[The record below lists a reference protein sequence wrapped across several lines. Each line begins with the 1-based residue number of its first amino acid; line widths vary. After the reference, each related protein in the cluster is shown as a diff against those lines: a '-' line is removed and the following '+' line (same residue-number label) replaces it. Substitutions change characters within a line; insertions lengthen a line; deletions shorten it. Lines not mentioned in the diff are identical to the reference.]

1 MATAEQIKA
10 LIKSHAGRDD
20 SHFYSVAMQMAAQA
34 ARQGHSRLANELRI
48 LIDEVKEQSFKLDET
63 NTVSHISQPRGELAG
78 LLSVSYPKNQLTELI
93 VPENRYNRLQRI
105 LLEHRQRSKLAE
117 HGLQPRRKILL
128 FGPPGTGKTFTA
140 SILAGELHLPLYTI
154 LLDGLITKYM
164 GETAAKLR
172 MIFESIDKIKGV
184 YFFDEFDAIG
194 SHRTSQNDVGEIRR
208 VLNSFLQFLEQSN
221 STSIILAATNNLEL
235 LDKALFRR
243 FDDVIEYNIPD
254 KKLAE
259 DTFRNHLIMFPEKN
273 IDFSI
278 LAEKSKGLSFAEIC
292 KVCENAIKF
301 VILNEESIQ
310 LSTRIIL
317 DNIEEQVVSHNRE
330 ING

>member
-34 ARQGHSRLANELRI
+34 ARQGHSRLAHELRV
-48 LIDEVKEQSFKLDET
+48 LIDEVKEKSPELEKSSSIS
-63 NTVSHISQPRGELAG
+63 NISQPRGELAG
-78 LLSVSYPKNQLTELI
+78 LLSVSYPKNQLAELI
-93 VPENRYNRLQRI
+93 FPENRINRLRRI
-105 LLEHRQRSKLAE
+105 ILEQRQRVKLAE
-117 HGLQPRRKILL
+117 YGLQPRRKVLL
-128 FGPPGTGKTFTA
+128 YGPPGTGKTFTA
-140 SILAGELHLPLYTI
+140 SILAGELNLPLYTI

-172 MIFESIDKIKGV
+172 IIFDSIDRVKGI

-208 VLNSFLQFLEQSN
+208 VLNSFLQFIEQSN
-221 STSIILAATNNLEL
+221 STSIILAATNNLDL

-243 FDDVIEYNIPD
+243 FDDIIEYTIPD

-259 DTFRNHLIMFPEKN
+259 DTFKNYLTMFYKKN
-273 IDFSI
+273 INFSI
-278 LAEKSKGLSFAEIC
+278 LADISKGLSFAEIC
-292 KVCENAIKF
+292 KACENAIKH
-301 VILNEESIQ
+301 VILNEESIK
-310 LSTRIIL
+310 LSMDIL
-317 DNIEEQVVSHNRE
+317 VHSIEEQILIHKRD
-330 ING
+330 I